1 MIPAAHRTGNGS
13 LNGLPGMGPLGP
25 FTRRHGHGV
34 LPPPGNIY
42 AQEAA
47 RANGAL
53 PGALSPW
60 EPRNGRAVSH
70 GSSHQLRPMGKGDWS
85 KPWQNGEGKARN
97 TPRKRFQQ
105 PKKRKAEE
113 MDTELNFRIF
123 CIDCFGIVWYWSQ
136 FMFLDFPNSSNNLKS
151 ALWFQQ
157 GG

>member
-1 MIPAAHRTGNGS
+1 MIPAAHRTGAG
-13 LNGLPGMGPLGP
+13 LNGLPGMGP

-53 PGALSPW
+53 PSPW
-60 EPRNGRAVSH
+60 EARNGRAVSH
-70 GSSHQLRPMGKGDWS
+70 GSSHGLRPIGKGDWA

-123 CIDCFGIVWYWSQ
+123 YIDYFGIVWYWSQ
-136 FMFLDFPNSSNNLKS
+136 LMFLDFPNSSNNLRS
-151 ALWFQQ
+151 ALWF
-157 GG
+157 